1 MPRPKQLSGRE
12 VLVIFEKFGFLE
24 VSQKGSH
31 VKLRRILV
39 DGSRQTLVVPLHKK
53 LDLGTVYGL
62 YRQGT
67 HYIAEADL
75 KELFFN
81 E

>member
-1 MPRPKQLSGRE
+1 MPRPRQLSGQE
-12 VLVIFEKFGFLE
+12 VVAIFSKFGFDE

-31 VKLRRILV
+31 IKLRRIAI

-53 LDLGTVYGL
+53 LDLGTAFGL

-67 HYIAEADL
+67 QYIAEAEL
-75 KELFFN
+75 KDLFFN
-81 E
+81 K

>member
-1 MPRPKQLSGRE
+1 MPRPKQLSGKE
-12 VLVIFEKFGFLE
+12 VHDIFVKFDFFE

-31 VKLRRILV
+31 VKLRRISD
-39 DGSRQTLVVPLHKK
+39 DGSKQTLVVPLHKK

-67 HYIAEADL
+67 QYIAEADL

>member
-1 MPRPKQLSGRE
+1 MPRPRQLSGKE
-12 VLVIFEKFGFLE
+12 VVSIFEKFGFYE

-31 VKLRRILV
+31 IKLRRTSV
-39 DGSRQTLVVPLHKK
+39 DGSRQTLVVPLHKQ
-53 LDLGTVYGL
+53 LDVGTIFGL
-62 YRQGT
+62 YRQAVQ
-67 HYIAEADL
+67 YIAEADL

>member
-1 MPRPKQLSGRE
+1 MPKPRQLSGKE
-12 VLVIFEKFGFLE
+12 VIDIFEKFGFYE

-31 VKLRRILV
+31 IKLRRITV

-53 LDLGTVYGL
+53 LDLGTAFGL

-67 HYIAEADL
+67 
-75 KELFFN
+75 
-81 E
+81 

>member
-1 MPRPKQLSGRE
+1 MPKLRQLSGKE
-12 VLVIFEKFGFLE
+12 AVGIFEKFGFYE

-31 VKLRRILV
+31 IKLRRITA

-53 LDLGTVYGL
+53 LDLGTAFGL

-67 HYIAEADL
+67 QYIAEADL

-81 E
+81 